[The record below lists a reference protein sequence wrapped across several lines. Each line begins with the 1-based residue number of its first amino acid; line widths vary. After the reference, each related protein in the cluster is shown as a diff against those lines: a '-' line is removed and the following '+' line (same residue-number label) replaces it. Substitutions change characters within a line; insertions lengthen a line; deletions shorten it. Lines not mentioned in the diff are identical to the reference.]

1 MKSMKKILFVA
12 VALMAMSTTN
22 VSAETTQSNDVYLST
37 IYVNEQVTTHLI
49 MPETIRLVDI
59 STDTIVGNQ
68 VNDNIVRLKPKGAMQ
83 DYEQAGIVT
92 VIGERQYKLVYRSC
106 LPFASTR
113 FTVPYWDMQEYQN
126 PDVSMSVGEISRYA
140 IRIFNTKRT
149 VENIHSK
156 KDKMKAWVNH
166 ICSAGDY
173 FFIDFSLEN
182 KTKIPYDISEI
193 RVKLEDKKQK
203 KATNYQSIEL
213 TPEYM
218 LNCNKHFKKRY
229 RNVLV
234 VKKLTFP
241 EAKVLKI
248 EVSENQISGR
258 TIELNINYDDVLDA
272 ALVHLYF
279 LDYRVGDAHAC
290 PYRE

>member
-1 MKSMKKILFVA
+1 MKSMKKILIAAMAFVA
-12 VALMAMSTTN
+12 MSINGADAQTSQT
-22 VSAETTQSNDVYLST
+22 SDMSLGT
-37 IYVNEQVTTHLI
+37 IYVNEQITTHLV

-68 VNDNIVRLKPKGAMQ
+68 VNDNIVRLKPKGVMQ
-83 DYEQAGIVT
+83 DYEQAGVVT
-92 VIGERQYKLVYRSC
+92 VIGERHIAQYKLVYRTC
-106 LPFASTR
+106 MTGVCTR

-126 PDVSMSVGEISRYA
+126 PDVQMSVGEMSRYA
-140 IRIFNTKRT
+140 IRIFNAKRSVT
-149 VENIHSK
+149 GIHSK

-203 KATNYQSIEL
+203 KATNYQCIEL

-218 LNCNKHFKKRY
+218 LNYNKHFQKRY

-234 VKKLTFP
+234 IKKLTFP

-248 EVSENQISGR
+248 VVSENQISGR
-258 TIELNINYDDVLDA
+258 VIELNINYDDVLGADC
-272 ALVHLYF
+272 F
-279 LDYRVGDAHAC
+279 D
-290 PYRE
+290 E

>member
-1 MKSMKKILFVA
+1 MKNMKKILFAA
-12 VALMAMSTTN
+12 VAFVAMSMDSANAQTSQTTDM
-22 VSAETTQSNDVYLST
+22 SLGT
-37 IYVNEQVTTHLI
+37 IYVNEQVTTHLV

-92 VIGERQYKLVYRSC
+92 VIGERHIAQYKLVYRTC
-106 LPFASTR
+106 MTGVCTR

-126 PDVSMSVGEISRYA
+126 PDVQMSVGEMSRYA
-140 IRIFNTKRT
+140 IRIFNAKRS

-213 TPEYM
+213 TQEYM
-218 LNCNKHFKKRY
+218 LNWNKHFKKRY

-241 EAKVLKI
+241 ETKVLKI
-248 EVSENQISGR
+248 EISENQISGR
-258 TIELNINYDDVLDA
+258 TIELNINYDDVLKADC
-272 ALVHLYF
+272 F
-279 LDYRVGDAHAC
+279 DD
-290 PYRE
+290 

>member
-1 MKSMKKILFVA
+1 MKSMKKFLFAAVAFVA
-12 VALMAMSTTN
+12 MSMDSADAQTSQTTDM
-22 VSAETTQSNDVYLST
+22 SLGT
-37 IYVNEQVTTHLI
+37 IYVNEQITTHLV

-83 DYEQAGIVT
+83 DYEQAGVVT
-92 VIGERQYKLVYRSC
+92 VIGERHIAQYKLVYRTC
-106 LPFASTR
+106 MTGVCTR

-126 PDVSMSVGEISRYA
+126 PDVQMSVGEMSRYA
-140 IRIFNTKRT
+140 IRIFNAKRSVT
-149 VENIHSK
+149 GIHSK

-203 KATNYQSIEL
+203 KATNYQSVEL
-213 TPEYM
+213 TPEFM

-234 VKKLTFP
+234 IKKLTFP

-258 TIELNINYDDVLDA
+258 TIELNINYDDVLGADC
-272 ALVHLYF
+272 F
-279 LDYRVGDAHAC
+279 D
-290 PYRE
+290 E

>member
-1 MKSMKKILFVA
+1 MKKILIAAVAFVA
-12 VALMAMSTTN
+12 MSMDSADAQTSQTTDM
-22 VSAETTQSNDVYLST
+22 SLGT
-37 IYVNEQVTTHLI
+37 IYVNEQVTTHLV

-83 DYEQAGIVT
+83 GFEQAGIVT
-92 VIGERQYKLVYRSC
+92 VIGERHIAQYKLIYRTC
-106 LPFASTR
+106 MTGVCTR
-113 FTVPYWDMQEYQN
+113 FTVSYWDMQEYQN
-126 PDVSMSVGEISRYA
+126 PDVQMSVGEMSRYA
-140 IRIFNTKRT
+140 IRIFNAKRSVT
-149 VENIHSK
+149 GIHSK

-173 FFIDFSLEN
+173 FFIDFSLDN

-203 KATNYQSIEL
+203 KATNYQSVEL
-213 TPEYM
+213 IPEFM
-218 LNCNKHFKKRY
+218 LNCNKHFKKCY

-258 TIELNINYDDVLDA
+258 TIELNINYDDVLGADC
-272 ALVHLYF
+272 F
-279 LDYRVGDAHAC
+279 D
-290 PYRE
+290 E

>member
-1 MKSMKKILFVA
+1 MKKFLFAAVAFVA
-12 VALMAMSTTN
+12 TSMG
-22 VSAETTQSNDVYLST
+22 SAEAQTSQTTDMSLGT
-37 IYVNEQVTTHLI
+37 IYVNEQITTHLV

-68 VNDNIVRLKPKGAMQ
+68 VNDNIVRLKPKGVMQ
-83 DYEQAGIVT
+83 DYEQAGVVT
-92 VIGERQYKLVYRSC
+92 VIGERHIAQYKLVYRTC
-106 LPFASTR
+106 MTGVCTR

-126 PDVSMSVGEISRYA
+126 PDVQMSVGEMSRYA
-140 IRIFNTKRT
+140 IRIFNAKRSVT
-149 VENIHSK
+149 GIHSK

-203 KATNYQSIEL
+203 KATNYQSVEL
-213 TPEYM
+213 TPEFM

-258 TIELNINYDDVLDA
+258 TIELNINYDDVLGADC
-272 ALVHLYF
+272 F
-279 LDYRVGDAHAC
+279 D
-290 PYRE
+290 E

>member
-1 MKSMKKILFVA
+1 MKKYLFALVA
-12 VALMAMSTTN
+12 MATMTT
-22 VSAETTQSNDVYLST
+22 SAVNAQSKQTTDFGLGT
-37 IYVNEQVTTHLI
+37 IYVNENVTTHLV

-68 VNDNIVRLKPKGAMQ
+68 VNDNIVRLKPKNAMS
-83 DYEQAGIVT
+83 DYDEAGIVT
-92 VIGERQYKLVYRSC
+92 VIGERHIAQYRLVYRTSTT
-106 LPFASTR
+106 PAVTR
-113 FTVPYWDMQEYQN
+113 FTVPYWDMQYYQN
-126 PDVSMSVGEISRYA
+126 PDVQMSVAEMSRYA
-140 IRIFNTKRT
+140 IRMFNAKRA

-173 FFIDFSLEN
+173 FFIDFSMEN
-182 KTKIPYDISEI
+182 KTKIPYDISDI

-218 LNCNKHFKKRY
+218 LHNNKHFKKRY
-229 RNVLV
+229 RNVIV
-234 VKKLTFP
+234 IKKLTFP
-241 EAKVLKI
+241 DAKVLRI

-258 TIELNINYDDVLDA
+258 VITLDINYDDVLNADC
-272 ALVHLYF
+272 F
-279 LDYRVGDAHAC
+279 DD
-290 PYRE
+290 

>member
-1 MKSMKKILFVA
+1 MKSMKKIFLFAVVAFVA
-12 VALMAMSTTN
+12 MSIN
-22 VSAETTQSNDVYLST
+22 SANAQDTILRT
-37 IYVNEQVTTHLI
+37 IYVNKDVTTHLI
-49 MPETIRLVDI
+49 MPETIKLVDI
-59 STDTIVGNQ
+59 STDHVVGNQ
-68 VNDNIVRLKPKGAMQ
+68 VNDNIVRIKPDTILADGETA
-83 DYEQAGIVT
+83 AIAT
-92 VIGERQYKLVYRSC
+92 VIGERHIAQYKLVYCAQSC
-106 LPFASTR
+106 FVHTR
-113 FTVPYWDMQEYQN
+113 FTIPYCDTQEYTN
-126 PDVSMSVGEISRYA
+126 PDVQMSVAEMSRYA
-140 IRIFNTKRT
+140 IRMFNAKRT

-218 LNCNKHFKKRY
+218 LNWQKHFKKRY

-248 EVSENQISGR
+248 EVCENQISGR
-258 TIELNINYDDVLDA
+258 TIELNINYDDVLKAD
-272 ALVHLYF
+272 F
-279 LDYRVGDAHAC
+279 FDD
-290 PYRE
+290 

>member
-1 MKSMKKILFVA
+1 
-12 VALMAMSTTN
+12 
-22 VSAETTQSNDVYLST
+22 
-37 IYVNEQVTTHLI
+37 
-49 MPETIRLVDI
+49 
-59 STDTIVGNQ
+59 
-68 VNDNIVRLKPKGAMQ
+68 
-83 DYEQAGIVT
+83 
-92 VIGERQYKLVYRSC
+92 
-106 LPFASTR
+106 
-113 FTVPYWDMQEYQN
+113 
-126 PDVSMSVGEISRYA
+126 MSVGEMSRYA
-140 IRIFNTKRT
+140 IRIYNTKRS
-149 VENIHSK
+149 VENIHTK

-203 KATNYQSIEL
+203 KATNYQSVEL

-218 LNCNKHFKKRY
+218 LSYNKHFKKRY
-229 RNVLV
+229 RKVLV

-248 EVSENQISGR
+248 EVSENQISGS

-272 ALVHLYF
+272 DCF
-279 LDYRVGDAHAC
+279 DD
-290 PYRE
+290 

>member
-1 MKSMKKILFVA
+1 MKRTMKKYLFALVA
-12 VALMAMSTTN
+12 MATMTTN
-22 VSAETTQSNDVYLST
+22 IVNAQTNQATDFGLGT
-37 IYVNEQVTTHLI
+37 IYVNENVTTHLV

-68 VNDNIVRLKPKGAMQ
+68 VNDNIVRLKPKNEMS
-83 DYEQAGIVT
+83 DYDEAGIVT
-92 VIGERQYKLVYRSC
+92 VIGERHIAQYRLVYRTC
-106 LPFASTR
+106 TTPAVTR
-113 FTVPYWDMQEYQN
+113 FTVPYWDMQYYQN
-126 PDVSMSVGEISRYA
+126 PDVQMSVAEMSRYA
-140 IRIFNTKRT
+140 IRMFNAKRT

-173 FFIDFSLEN
+173 FFIDFSMEN
-182 KTKIPYDISEI
+182 KTKIPYDISDI

-213 TPEYM
+213 TPEFM

-229 RNVLV
+229 RNVIV
-234 VKKLTFP
+234 IKKLTFP
-241 EAKVLKI
+241 DAKVLKI

-258 TIELNINYDDVLDA
+258 VITLDINYDDVLNADC
-272 ALVHLYF
+272 F
-279 LDYRVGDAHAC
+279 DD
-290 PYRE
+290 

>member
-1 MKSMKKILFVA
+1 MKSMKKIFLFAVVA
-12 VALMAMSTTN
+12 FIA
-22 VSAETTQSNDVYLST
+22 LST
-37 IYVNEQVTTHLI
+37 NNAKAQDKVLSTLYINKDVTTHLI
-49 MPETIRLVDI
+49 MPETIKLVDI
-59 STDTIVGNQ
+59 STDYVVGNQ
-68 VNDNIVRLKPKGAMQ
+68 VNDNIVRIKPDTILTDGETA
-83 DYEQAGIVT
+83 AVVT
-92 VIGERQYKLVYRSC
+92 VIGERHIAQYKLVYSV
-106 LPFASTR
+106 LPNIVHTR
-113 FTVPYWDMQEYQN
+113 FTIPYCDTQEYQN
-126 PDVSMSVGEISRYA
+126 PDVQMSVAEMSRYA
-140 IRIFNTKRT
+140 IRMFNAKRS
-149 VENIHSK
+149 VQNIHSK

-213 TPEYM
+213 TQEYM
-218 LNCNKHFKKRY
+218 LNWNKHFKKRY

-248 EVSENQISGR
+248 EISENQISGR
-258 TIELNINYDDVLDA
+258 TIELNINYDDVLKADC
-272 ALVHLYF
+272 F
-279 LDYRVGDAHAC
+279 DD
-290 PYRE
+290 

>member
-1 MKSMKKILFVA
+1 MKSMKKLFLAAVAFVA
-12 VALMAMSTTN
+12 LSTKS
-22 VSAETTQSNDVYLST
+22 VSAQNTNLRT
-37 IYVNEQVTTHLI
+37 IYVNKDVTTHLI
-49 MPETIRLVDI
+49 MPETIKLVDI
-59 STDTIVGNQ
+59 STDYVVGNQ
-68 VNDNIVRLKPKGAMQ
+68 VNDNIVRIKPDTILADGETVAI
-83 DYEQAGIVT
+83 AT
-92 VIGERQYKLVYRSC
+92 VIGERHIAQYKLVYCSQSC
-106 LPFASTR
+106 FVHTR
-113 FTVPYWDMQEYQN
+113 FTIPYCDAQDYTN
-126 PDVSMSVGEISRYA
+126 PDVQMSVAEMSRYA
-140 IRIFNTKRT
+140 IRMYNAKRT

-213 TPEYM
+213 TPEFM
-218 LNCNKHFKKRY
+218 LNYNKHFKKHY

-234 VKKLTFP
+234 IKKLTFP

-272 ALVHLYF
+272 DCF
-279 LDYRVGDAHAC
+279 DD
-290 PYRE
+290 

>member
-1 MKSMKKILFVA
+1 MKKYLFALVA
-12 VALMAMSTTN
+12 MATMTTGAVN
-22 VSAETTQSNDVYLST
+22 AQSKQATDFGLGT

-68 VNDNIVRLKPKGAMQ
+68 VNDNIVRLKPKGVMQ

-92 VIGERQYKLVYRSC
+92 VIGERHIAQYKLLYRCS

-126 PDVSMSVGEISRYA
+126 PDVSMSVGEMSRYA
-140 IRIFNTKRT
+140 IRIYNTKRS
-149 VENIHSK
+149 VENIHTK
-156 KDKMKAWVNH
+156 NDKMKAWVNH

-173 FFIDFSLEN
+173 FFIDFSMEN
-182 KTKIPYDISEI
+182 KTKIPYDISDI

-218 LNCNKHFKKRY
+218 LNYIKHFKKRY
-229 RNVLV
+229 RNVIV
-234 VKKLTFP
+234 IKKLTFP

-258 TIELNINYDDVLDA
+258 TIELNINYDDVLNADC
-272 ALVHLYF
+272 F
-279 LDYRVGDAHAC
+279 DD
-290 PYRE
+290 

>member
-1 MKSMKKILFVA
+1 MKSMKKLFLAAVAFVA
-12 VALMAMSTTN
+12 LSTSS
-22 VSAETTQSNDVYLST
+22 VSAQNTNLRT
-37 IYVNEQVTTHLI
+37 IYVNKDVTTHLI
-49 MPETIRLVDI
+49 MPETIKLVDI
-59 STDTIVGNQ
+59 STDNVVGNQ
-68 VNDNIVRLKPKGAMQ
+68 VNDNIVRIKPDTILADGETA
-83 DYEQAGIVT
+83 AIAT
-92 VIGERQYKLVYRSC
+92 VIGERHIAQYKLVYCSQSC
-106 LPFASTR
+106 FVHTR
-113 FTVPYWDMQEYQN
+113 FTIPYCDAQDYTN
-126 PDVSMSVGEISRYA
+126 PDVQMSVAEMSRYA
-140 IRIFNTKRT
+140 IRMYNAKRT

-193 RVKLEDKKQK
+193 RVKLDDKKQK

-213 TPEYM
+213 TPEFM

-234 VKKLTFP
+234 IKKLTFP

-272 ALVHLYF
+272 DCF
-279 LDYRVGDAHAC
+279 DD
-290 PYRE
+290 

>member
-1 MKSMKKILFVA
+1 MKSMKKLFLAAVAFVA
-12 VALMAMSTTN
+12 LSTSSASAQDTN
-22 VSAETTQSNDVYLST
+22 LRT
-37 IYVNEQVTTHLI
+37 IYVNKDVTTHLI
-49 MPETIRLVDI
+49 MPETIKLVDI
-59 STDTIVGNQ
+59 STDYVVGNQ
-68 VNDNIVRLKPKGAMQ
+68 VNDNIVRIKPDTILADGETA
-83 DYEQAGIVT
+83 AIAT
-92 VIGERQYKLVYRSC
+92 VIGERHIAQYKLVYCSQSC
-106 LPFASTR
+106 FVHTR
-113 FTVPYWDMQEYQN
+113 FTIPYCDTQDYIN
-126 PDVSMSVGEISRYA
+126 PDVQMSVAEMSRYA
-140 IRIFNTKRT
+140 IRMYNAKRT

-182 KTKIPYDISEI
+182 KTKIPYDISDI

-203 KATNYQSIEL
+203 KATNYQSVEL
-213 TPEYM
+213 TPEFM

-234 VKKLTFP
+234 IKKLTFP

-272 ALVHLYF
+272 DCF
-279 LDYRVGDAHAC
+279 DD
-290 PYRE
+290 

>member
-1 MKSMKKILFVA
+1 MKSMKKLFLAAVAFVA
-12 VALMAMSTTN
+12 LSTSSASAQDTN
-22 VSAETTQSNDVYLST
+22 LRT
-37 IYVNEQVTTHLI
+37 IYVNKDVTTHLI
-49 MPETIRLVDI
+49 MPETIKLVDI
-59 STDTIVGNQ
+59 STDNVVGNQ
-68 VNDNIVRLKPKGAMQ
+68 VNDNIVRIKPDTILADGETA
-83 DYEQAGIVT
+83 AIAT
-92 VIGERQYKLVYRSC
+92 VIGERHIAQYKLVYCSQSC
-106 LPFASTR
+106 FVHTR
-113 FTVPYWDMQEYQN
+113 FTIPYCDAQDYTN
-126 PDVSMSVGEISRYA
+126 PDVQMSVAEMSRYA
-140 IRIFNTKRT
+140 IRMYNAKRT

-203 KATNYQSIEL
+203 KATNYQSVEL
-213 TPEYM
+213 TPEFM

-234 VKKLTFP
+234 IKKLTFP

-258 TIELNINYDDVLDA
+258 TIELNINYDDVLNADC
-272 ALVHLYF
+272 F
-279 LDYRVGDAHAC
+279 DD
-290 PYRE
+290 

>member
-1 MKSMKKILFVA
+1 MKSMKKIFLAA
-12 VALMAMSTTN
+12 VAFMAMSIN
-22 VSAETTQSNDVYLST
+22 SVHAQDKVLST
-37 IYVNEQVTTHLI
+37 LYVNKDVTTHLI
-49 MPETIRLVDI
+49 MPETIKLVDI
-59 STDTIVGNQ
+59 STDYVVGNQ
-68 VNDNIVRLKPKGAMQ
+68 VNDNIVRVKPDTILTDGETA
-83 DYEQAGIVT
+83 AVVT
-92 VIGERQYKLVYRSC
+92 VIGERHIAQYNLVYSV
-106 LPFASTR
+106 LPNIVHTR
-113 FTVPYWDMQEYQN
+113 FTIPYCDTQEYQN
-126 PDVSMSVGEISRYA
+126 PDVQMSVAEMSRYA
-140 IRIFNTKRT
+140 IRMFNAKRT
-149 VENIHSK
+149 VGNIHSK

-203 KATNYQSIEL
+203 KATNYQSVEL

-218 LNCNKHFKKRY
+218 LNWNKHFKKRY

-248 EVSENQISGR
+248 EISENQISGR
-258 TIELNINYDDVLDA
+258 TIELNINYDDVLKADC
-272 ALVHLYF
+272 F
-279 LDYRVGDAHAC
+279 DD
-290 PYRE
+290 

>member
-1 MKSMKKILFVA
+1 MKRTMKSMKKLFLVA
-12 VALMAMSTTN
+12 VAFVALSTSSASAQDTN
-22 VSAETTQSNDVYLST
+22 LRT
-37 IYVNEQVTTHLI
+37 IYVNKDVTTHLI
-49 MPETIRLVDI
+49 MPETIKLVDI
-59 STDTIVGNQ
+59 STDNVVGNQ
-68 VNDNIVRLKPKGAMQ
+68 VNDNIVRIKPDTILADGETA
-83 DYEQAGIVT
+83 AIAT
-92 VIGERQYKLVYRSC
+92 VIGERHIAQYKLVYCSQSC
-106 LPFASTR
+106 FVHTR
-113 FTVPYWDMQEYQN
+113 FTIPYCDAQDYTN
-126 PDVSMSVGEISRYA
+126 PDVQMSVAEMSRYA
-140 IRIFNTKRT
+140 IRMYNAKRT

-218 LNCNKHFKKRY
+218 LNYNKHFKKRY

-234 VKKLTFP
+234 IKKLTFP

-272 ALVHLYF
+272 DCF
-279 LDYRVGDAHAC
+279 DD
-290 PYRE
+290 

>member
-1 MKSMKKILFVA
+1 
-12 VALMAMSTTN
+12 
-22 VSAETTQSNDVYLST
+22 
-37 IYVNEQVTTHLI
+37 
-49 MPETIRLVDI
+49 
-59 STDTIVGNQ
+59 
-68 VNDNIVRLKPKGAMQ
+68 
-83 DYEQAGIVT
+83 
-92 VIGERQYKLVYRSC
+92 
-106 LPFASTR
+106 
-113 FTVPYWDMQEYQN
+113 
-126 PDVSMSVGEISRYA
+126 
-140 IRIFNTKRT
+140 
-149 VENIHSK
+149 
-156 KDKMKAWVNH
+156 MKAWVNH

-203 KATNYQSIEL
+203 KATNYQSVEL

-218 LNCNKHFKKRY
+218 LNCNKHFKKHY

-234 VKKLTFP
+234 IKKLTFP

-272 ALVHLYF
+272 DCF
-279 LDYRVGDAHAC
+279 DD
-290 PYRE
+290 

>member
-1 MKSMKKILFVA
+1 MKSMKKLFLAAVAFVA
-12 VALMAMSTTN
+12 LSTSS
-22 VSAETTQSNDVYLST
+22 VSAQNTNLRT
-37 IYVNEQVTTHLI
+37 IYVNKDVTTHLI
-49 MPETIRLVDI
+49 MPETIKLVDI
-59 STDTIVGNQ
+59 STDYVVGNQ
-68 VNDNIVRLKPKGAMQ
+68 VNDNIVRIKPDTILADGETA
-83 DYEQAGIVT
+83 AIAT
-92 VIGERQYKLVYRSC
+92 VIGERHIAQYKLVYCSQSC
-106 LPFASTR
+106 FVHTR
-113 FTVPYWDMQEYQN
+113 FTIPYCDAQDYTN
-126 PDVSMSVGEISRYA
+126 PDVQMSVAEMSRYA
-140 IRIFNTKRT
+140 IRMYNAKRT

-218 LNCNKHFKKRY
+218 LNYNKHFKKRY

-234 VKKLTFP
+234 IKKLTFP

-272 ALVHLYF
+272 DCF
-279 LDYRVGDAHAC
+279 DD
-290 PYRE
+290 

>member
-1 MKSMKKILFVA
+1 MKKILFA
-12 VALMAMSTTN
+12 ALTAIATMTTN
-22 VSAETTQSNDVYLST
+22 NVHAQTVDMALNT
-37 IYVNEQVTTHLI
+37 IYVNKEVTTHLV
-49 MPETIRLVDI
+49 MSETIRLVDI

-68 VNDNIVRLKPKGAMQ
+68 VNDNIVRLKPKGEMQ

-92 VIGERQYKLVYRSC
+92 VIGERHIAQYKLIYRTSMLGVC
-106 LPFASTR
+106 TR
-113 FTVPYWDMQEYQN
+113 FNVPYWDMQEYQN
-126 PDVSMSVGEISRYA
+126 PDVQMSVGEMSSYA
-140 IRIFNTKRT
+140 IRMFNAKRT

-218 LNCNKHFKKRY
+218 LHHQKHFKKRY

-234 VKKLTFP
+234 IKKLTFP

-258 TIELNINYDDVLDA
+258 VIELNINYDDVLSADC
-272 ALVHLYF
+272 F
-279 LDYRVGDAHAC
+279 DD
-290 PYRE
+290 

>member
-1 MKSMKKILFVA
+1 MKSMKKIFLATVA
-12 VALMAMSTTN
+12 FIALSTN
-22 VSAETTQSNDVYLST
+22 SANAQDTILRT
-37 IYVNEQVTTHLI
+37 IYVNKDVTTHLI
-49 MPETIRLVDI
+49 MPETIKLVDI
-59 STDTIVGNQ
+59 STDNVVGNQ
-68 VNDNIVRLKPKGAMQ
+68 VNDNIVRIKPDTVLADGETA
-83 DYEQAGIVT
+83 AIAT
-92 VIGERQYKLVYRSC
+92 VIGERHIAQYKLVYCAQSC
-106 LPFASTR
+106 FVHTR
-113 FTVPYWDMQEYQN
+113 FTIPYCDTQEYTN
-126 PDVSMSVGEISRYA
+126 PDVQMSVAEMSRYA
-140 IRIFNTKRT
+140 IRMFNAKRT

-218 LNCNKHFKKRY
+218 LNWNKHFKKRY

-248 EVSENQISGR
+248 EVCENQISGR
-258 TIELNINYDDVLDA
+258 TIELNINYDDVLKADC
-272 ALVHLYF
+272 F
-279 LDYRVGDAHAC
+279 DD
-290 PYRE
+290 

>member
-1 MKSMKKILFVA
+1 MKSMKKILLAAVAFVA
-12 VALMAMSTTN
+12 LSTSS
-22 VSAETTQSNDVYLST
+22 VHAQDTTVFLKT
-37 IYVNEQVTTHLI
+37 IYVNKDVTTHLI
-49 MPETIRLVDI
+49 MPETIKLVDI
-59 STDTIVGNQ
+59 STDYVVGNQ
-68 VNDNIVRLKPKGAMQ
+68 VNDNIVRIKPDTILTDGETA
-83 DYEQAGIVT
+83 AVVT
-92 VIGERQYKLVYRSC
+92 VIGERHIAQYKLVYSV
-106 LPFASTR
+106 LPNIVHTR
-113 FTVPYWDMQEYQN
+113 FTIPYCDTQEYQN
-126 PDVSMSVGEISRYA
+126 PDVQMSVAEMSRYA
-140 IRIFNTKRT
+140 IRMFNAKRS
-149 VENIHSK
+149 VQNIHSK

-213 TPEYM
+213 TLEYM
-218 LNCNKHFKKRY
+218 LNWNKHFKKRY

-258 TIELNINYDDVLDA
+258 TIELNINYDDVLKADC
-272 ALVHLYF
+272 F
-279 LDYRVGDAHAC
+279 DD
-290 PYRE
+290 

>member
-1 MKSMKKILFVA
+1 MKSMKKIFLIAVAFVA
-12 VALMAMSTTN
+12 MSIN
-22 VSAETTQSNDVYLST
+22 SANAQDTILRT
-37 IYVNEQVTTHLI
+37 IYVNKDVTTHLI
-49 MPETIRLVDI
+49 MPETIKLVDI
-59 STDTIVGNQ
+59 STDHVVGNQ
-68 VNDNIVRLKPKGAMQ
+68 VNDNIVRIKPDTILADGETA
-83 DYEQAGIVT
+83 AIAT
-92 VIGERQYKLVYRSC
+92 VIGERHIAQYKLVYCAQSC
-106 LPFASTR
+106 FVHTR
-113 FTVPYWDMQEYQN
+113 FTIPYCDTQEYTN
-126 PDVSMSVGEISRYA
+126 PDVQMSVGEMSRYA
-140 IRIFNTKRT
+140 IRMFNAKRT
-149 VENIHSK
+149 VDNIHSK

-218 LNCNKHFKKRY
+218 LNWQKHFKKRY

-248 EVSENQISGR
+248 EVCENQISGR
-258 TIELNINYDDVLDA
+258 TIELNINYDDVLKADC
-272 ALVHLYF
+272 F
-279 LDYRVGDAHAC
+279 DD
-290 PYRE
+290 